1 MPQDAFTIKYVVDE
15 LKTLLVGGKISKIN
29 MPERDEL
36 SLIIYTKTGTVKLEI
51 SASAKNA
58 RISLGREEKP
68 NPKVAPNFCMLL
80 RKHLQN
86 AEITDLKQQDFERIV
101 IFNFKCFSEFA
112 ITDMQLYCEIMGK
125 YSNVILVEKG
135 VILGAMK
142 CTSLE
147 ENAKRILFAGAKYT
161 LPQSQGKANPL
172 NLAELENAFS
182 LTSEHTAEFISSAVT
197 GIAYTTALEVVS
209 TYGINVNAADLY
221 NYVNHAT
228 IAPCVTTDNGK
239 PVDFKVCST
248 SSEKVSYPT
257 LLQAQTEYY
266 SYLYTKNTFEDKK
279 RKLLSA
285 LTASLKKQ
293 QKRSAQIEQKL
304 FECNSADEIKLKGE
318 LITANI
324 YAIQRGATS
333 FKAVN
338 YYDENCPEI
347 TIELER
353 QLTPS
358 QNAQKYY
365 KKYAKLKRTLTNLT
379 AQKQEVEQKTDY
391 LKSIEGNI
399 YAAEQLCDL
408 TETEEELMELGLIK
422 KPDDKKKKQKQITP
436 FREYCIEGFKVLAG
450 RNNAQNDRL
459 LKSLSADDIWLHTQ
473 KFHSSHI
480 GIITEGKPVPDSV
493 LLAAAGI
500 CAYYSEARE
509 KDKVAVDYCLKR
521 YVKKPNGANLG
532 FVIYTDYKT
541 IIVSPNAHGECKDDY
556 E

>member
-1 MPQDAFTIKYVVDE
+1 MPQDAFTIKYVVKE
-15 LKTLLVGGKISKIN
+15 LKDLLVGGKISKIN

-101 IFNFKCFSEFA
+101 IISFKCFSEFNV
-112 ITDMQLYCEIMGK
+112 TEMQLYCEIMGK
-125 YSNVILVEKG
+125 YSNVILVENG
-135 VILGAMK
+135 IILGAMK

-147 ENAKRILFAGAKYT
+147 ENLKRVLFSGAKYT
-161 LPQSQGKANPL
+161 LPQSQGKANPTDIEEL
-172 NLAELENAFS
+172 NSAFR
-182 LTSEHTAEFISSAVT
+182 LTEEHNAEFISSAVT
-197 GIAYTTALEVVS
+197 GIAYSTALEIVA
-209 TYGINVNAADLY
+209 TYGVNLTAQNLFD
-221 NYVNHAT
+221 YVNRAPVS
-228 IAPCVTTDNGK
+228 PCVTTSFGK
-239 PVDFKVCST
+239 PLDFKVRSL
-248 SSEKVSYPT
+248 SEEKINFPT

-285 LTASLKKQ
+285 LSSSLKKQ

-338 YYDENCPEI
+338 YYEEDCPQI

-353 QLTPS
+353 QLTPA

-399 YAAEQLCDL
+399 CAAEQLCDL

-422 KPDDKKKKQKQITP
+422 KPDDRKKKAKPVTP
-436 FREYCIEGFKVLAG
+436 FRTYNISGFKVLAG

-459 LKSLSADDIWLHTQ
+459 LKALGAEDIWLHTQ
-473 KFHSSHI
+473 KFHSSHV
-480 GIITEGKPVPDSV
+480 GIITDGKAVPDSV
-493 LLAAAGI
+493 LLCAAGI

-509 KDKVAVDYCLKR
+509 KDKVAVDYALKR

-541 IIVSPNAHGECKDDY
+541 IIVSPDAHGEYKEDY